1 MITLRWLVHYRDR
14 STRDQCSMEFA
25 TRKAAD
31 RFAKRVNGTV
41 ELLT

>member
-1 MITLRWLVHYRDR
+1 MITLRWLVHYVDR
-14 STRDQCSMEFA
+14 VTRDHCSMEFA

-31 RFAKRVNGTV
+31 KFAKRVGGKV